1 MKLFQQ
7 SVGRRGGGP
16 RRALGL
22 AFAAA
27 LAVVGLLPS
36 ATVTPASAAPAAP
49 ASAAKDACRGPVHP
63 ASVLPVESCDSPER
77 IVEKAANIVPR
88 ASQVAWQQRKVIAF
102 THFGMNTFTDR
113 EWGSGMEDESRF
125 DPPSADVAQWMRAY
139 KASGAKE
146 VIFTAK
152 HHDGF
157 VLYPT
162 RYSDHSIV
170 ASPWWVRT
178 SGCAGADRVAAER
191 EAAEQRR
198 DTDPSALWQVRDA
211 GCRNP
216 DGDILGSYVRAARA
230 AGLRVGIYLSPTDG
244 AELPHAWHKDT
255 YIPAIEAKDP
265 SQRSTAEVATLQ
277 DAPAPPAGSG
287 RYGNGSTPEPRTIP
301 ILVPGDDRAAAVARG
316 TLPTFHVTEDD
327 YNTYYLNQLYELF
340 TQYGPIDELWL
351 DGANPWA
358 GSGVSEPYDFTA
370 WFKLISTLSPDT
382 VVFAG
387 PQGTRWVGNE
397 AGVARTGEWSVV
409 PATAD
414 PSTAH
419 NEGLIPGGAQAED
432 IGSRAVL
439 TGPGVRYLQWFPAEA
454 DSSIRPGWFYHADE
468 SPQSPAALVTK
479 YQQSVGRNAVMLLN
493 TPPGTDGRI
502 ADADVASLTSF
513 GTAVRDTYATNLLTA
528 PRALADRSLTTA
540 WSPPAGATT
549 GTLTL
554 DLPHPATFDQLALG
568 EDITRGQHVE
578 QFTVDIWK
586 DGRWTRAA
594 DGTTI
599 GYERLL
605 LTDDPVT
612 TTRIRIRIDA
622 ARATPHLATVGL
634 YRTAEAGS

>member
-1 MKLFQQ
+1 MAALV
-7 SVGRRGGGP
+7 VGGILP
-16 RRALGL
+16 
-22 AFAAA
+22 AAA
-27 LAVVGLLPS
+27 GAPV
-36 ATVTPASAAPAAP
+36 SAAATTAV
-49 ASAAKDACRGPVHP
+49 SAAATAQKPCSGPVHP
-63 ASVLPVESCDSPER
+63 APVMPVEPCDTPDR
-77 IVEKAANIVPR
+77 ILDKAANIVPR
-88 ASQVAWQQRKVIAF
+88 DSQVAWQQRKVIAF

-125 DPPSADVAQWMRAY
+125 DPPAADVTQWMRAY

-162 RYSDHSIV
+162 RYSDHSVV

-178 SGCAGADRVAAER
+178 SGCAQADAAGTAR
-191 EAAEQRR
+191 AGAEQRR
-198 DTDPSALWQVRDA
+198 DTDPSAFWQVRDA

-216 DGDILGSYVRAARA
+216 QGDILGSYVRAARA

-244 AELPHAWHKDT
+244 AELPHAWHEDT
-255 YIPAIEAKDP
+255 YIPSIEAKPP

-277 DAPAPPAGSG
+277 DAPAPPAGHG
-287 RYGNGSTPEPRTIP
+287 RYGNDSAAVPRTIP
-301 ILVPGDDRAAAVARG
+301 TLVPGDDRAARVAHG

-327 YNTYYLNQLYELF
+327 YNTYYMNQLYELF

-370 WFKLISTLSPDT
+370 WFKLINTLSPDT

-397 AGVARTGEWSVV
+397 AGVARDTEWSVV

-439 TGPGVRYLQWFPAEA
+439 TGPDVRYLQWFPAEA
-454 DSSIRPGWFYHADE
+454 DSSIRPGWFYHPDE
-468 SPQSPAALVTK
+468 SPQPPSKLVTK

-502 ADADVASLTSF
+502 AGADVASLTSF
-513 GTAVRDTYATNLLTA
+513 GTAIRDTYRTNLLTA
-528 PRALADRSLTTA
+528 PRSLTDDDLHTG
-540 WSPPAGATT
+540 WSPKAGATT
-549 GTLTL
+549 GALTL
-554 DLPHPATFDQLALG
+554 SLPHPAAFDQIALG

-578 QFTVDIWK
+578 HFTVDTWQN
-586 DGRWTRAA
+586 GQWTRTGT
-594 DGTTI
+594 GTTI
-599 GYERLL
+599 GHERLL
-605 LTDDPVT
+605 LLDAPVT
-612 TTRIRIRIDA
+612 TARIRITVDT

-634 YRTAEAGS
+634 YRTASVQP